1 MLLKHGGGQEMKE
14 FKENI
19 VSKMIE
25 KSKEMRIVSLRETA
39 GELGID
45 HINAQDVRDIA
56 QRLRSVE
63 GFHLVQIMN
72 TPHDSLF
79 CSLCMVEDGVEF
91 DNEEE
96 LAHA

>member
-1 MLLKHGGGQEMKE
+1 MKE

-63 GFHLVQIMN
+63 GFHLVQMMN

-79 CSLCMVEDGVEF
+79 CSLCLVEDGVEF
-91 DNEEE
+91 DDGREFEHE
-96 LAHA
+96 

>member
-1 MLLKHGGGQEMKE
+1 MKE
-14 FKENI
+14 FKKNI
-19 VSKMIE
+19 VNKMIE

-39 GELGID
+39 AELGID
-45 HINAQDVRDIA
+45 HINAQGVHDIA

-79 CSLCMVEDGVEF
+79 CSLCLVEDGVEF
-91 DNEEE
+91 DDGREFEHE
-96 LAHA
+96 